1 VIPEGLAAALSDRY
15 RIEVGSGHAPTLL
28 GQGGMATVYLAH
40 DLRHDRDV
48 ALKVLRPELAAMLG
62 RERFLAEI
70 RLTAKLDHPHILTLI
85 DSGECSEPGMPGPC
99 LWYVVPFIRGESLRQ
114 RLERER
120 QLRLDEALA
129 IARDVASA
137 LDHAHRHGVI
147 HRDVKP
153 ENILLHEGEAMLA
166 DFGIALA
173 LREAASERLTGTGMS
188 VGTPQYMSPE
198 QAAADRQ
205 LDARSDVYSLGAV
218 LYEMLAGEPPF
229 TGPTGQAVI
238 AKLMTTTPPPLA
250 VLRSAIPPSVS
261 QAVARALAKAPADRF
276 ATAAEFATALT
287 SSASDKSA
295 TPSVAI
301 LPFKSM
307 SPNPEHEFFADG
319 ITEDVIAQLSKIR
332 SLKVIAWSSVMP
344 FKGQR
349 PSPQEIGATL
359 HVTTLLE
366 GSVRQAGD
374 RVRIVAQ
381 LIDTEQGRHLWA
393 ETYDRQLTDVFA
405 IQTDVAL
412 QIAAALKAELSLD
425 ERARIWKEPTRDIR
439 AYQFY
444 LKGRQCYGRYTD
456 ESIRQGIEYFR
467 QAIAAD
473 PGYAMAHI
481 GVAVAYAEIV
491 SFGAGG
497 TIPLD
502 LAVQEARDAV
512 SKALALDSSLGEAHS
527 VLATLKF
534 IYDFDWAGAEAGFK
548 LALELSPG
556 AADIYGH
563 YGWLCSALG
572 RHEEA
577 LALQARA
584 QELDPLMHRSDLPTE
599 LLRAGRSEDALQA
612 AVRCVEVDPQYS
624 RGHATL
630 GWAYIK
636 LGMVEQGLTALE
648 HAVALDPES
657 TLFRAQFGMAYGQS
671 GQTAKAREILH
682 GLEEKSRREY
692 VSPYHLAYLYTGL
705 GDHELALDMLERARA
720 EHAGGVYGV
729 KGSFLFTP
737 LHPNPRFQALLRT
750 MNLA

>member
-1 VIPEGLAAALSDRY
+1 MSDATARLSAALADRY
-15 RIEVGSGHAPTLL
+15 RLEREL
-28 GQGGMATVYLAH
+28 GRGGMATVYLAH
-40 DLRHDRDV
+40 DLRHERDV

-70 RLTAKLDHPHILTLI
+70 RLTARLDHPHILTLI
-85 DSGECSEPGMPGPC
+85 DSGESDGI

-120 QLRLDEALA
+120 QLRLEDAVA
-129 IARDVASA
+129 IARDVAAA
-137 LDHAHRHGVI
+137 LDHAHRQGVI

-173 LREAASERLTGTGMS
+173 LREAAGERLTGTGMS
-188 VGTPQYMSPE
+188 LGTPQYMSPE
-198 QAAADRQ
+198 QAAAERE

-218 LYEMLAGEPPF
+218 LYEMLAGEAPF
-229 TGPTGQAVI
+229 TGATGQAVI

-250 VLRSAIPPSVS
+250 VLRSAIPQHVS
-261 QAVARALAKAPADRF
+261 QAVVRALAKVPADRF
-276 ATAAEFATALT
+276 ASAADFAAALA
-287 SSASDKSA
+287 SPASDKGA

-332 SLKVIAWSSVMP
+332 SLKVIAWNSVAAL
-344 FKGQR
+344 KGQR
-349 PSPQEIGATL
+349 QSPQEIGTTL
-359 HVTTLLE
+359 NVATLLE

-381 LIDTEQGRHLWA
+381 LIDTDQGRHLWA

-412 QIAAALKAELSLD
+412 QIASALKAELSLD

-439 AYQFY
+439 AYQLY
-444 LKGRQCYGRYTD
+444 LKGRQAYSRFTEEG
-456 ESIRQGIEYFR
+456 IQQGIALFR
-467 QAIAAD
+467 QAIATD
-473 PGYAMAHI
+473 PGYAMAHVGI
-481 GVAVAYAEIV
+481 AVAWAEIA
-491 SFGAGG
+491 AGG
-497 TIPLD
+497 SGGTFRPD
-502 LAVQEARDAV
+502 VAAREARDAV
-512 SKALALDSSLGEAHS
+512 TRALALDSSLGEAHS

-534 IYDFDWAGAEAGFK
+534 IHDFDWAGAEAGFK

-577 LALQARA
+577 LALVARA
-584 QELDPLMHRSDLPTE
+584 QELDPLMHRSDFATE
-599 LLRAGRSEDALQA
+599 LIRAGRLDDAVQA
-612 AVRCVEVDPQYS
+612 ALRCVEVDPQYG
-624 RGHATL
+624 RGLATL

-636 LGMVEQGLTALE
+636 TGKVEQGLAELE
-648 HAVALDPES
+648 KAATIDPEHS
-657 TLFRAQFGMAYGQS
+657 LFLAQLGEAYGLT
-671 GQTAKAREILH
+671 GQAGRAREVLQR
-682 GLEEKSRREY
+682 LSDLATRKY
-692 VSPYHLAYLYTGL
+692 VSPYHLAYVHTGL
-705 GDHELALDMLERARA
+705 GEYDLALDFLQRAFDERA
-720 EHAGGVYGV
+720 GSVYGL

-737 LHPNPRFQALLRT
+737 LHPHPRFQALLRK